1 MGIID
6 ITVTEGSILLHDIVI
21 QRIQRKANWARFIRY
36 LLQNSTIYLCV
47 LSLIWLVEKRM
58 LGTDAR
64 ALWIGLL
71 IPLIV
76 AILQW
81 KRHPIVRKQ
90 VLLWAERQS
99 GGDGLLLLTE
109 VEGHSAWTAK
119 ISQNVEENREFLNP
133 RFSFRLEIKQ
143 LGTAGVFLLMCAW
156 IPVKEIPQQKRDS
169 VLISAEKVELLEE
182 ITALEEILPDDPA
195 VDELKEQVEQI
206 NPKENVESGLEA
218 LDALSSQLEQLQ
230 SELEQSMQETQELLD
245 KEYTDPSQLEESIK
259 QVEQSL
265 SEDMQKKLKEQE
277 YSLSEEQKEQLQKE
291 IQKIQ
296 EQMQEMKEGQ
306 KKEGKKGGQ
315 KKFSNEDLKKLAEEA
330 KDGGEGEGQSEKGKD
345 GDGDESCAP
354 SEPDCEPGTGGGGT
368 EALTF
373 DEKRLLNMEK
383 SQSESIRTDKEVDWE
398 NTVELGQGQGT
409 ADQGFQD
416 NYTER
421 AGGEQAQG
429 SSSRQEIPPNQRD
442 IVQKFFTAEK
452 KDKK

>member
-36 LLQNSTIYLCV
+36 LLRNSTIYLCV

-81 KRHPIVRKQ
+81 KRHPIVWKQ
-90 VLLWAERQS
+90 ALLWAERQS
-99 GGDGLLLLTE
+99 GGDGFLLLTE
-109 VEGHSAWTAK
+109 VEGHSAWTTK
-119 ISQNVEENREFLNP
+119 ISQNVEENRESLNP
-133 RFSFRLEIKQ
+133 RFSFRSEIKQ
-143 LGTAGVFLLMCAW
+143 LGTAGIFLLMCAW

-169 VLISAEKVELLEE
+169 VLISAEKAELLEE

-245 KEYTDPSQLEESIK
+245 KEYTDPSQLEQSIK

-265 SEDMQKKLKEQE
+265 SEEMQKKLKEQE

-291 IQKIQ
+291 IQKMK

-345 GDGDESCAP
+345 GDGDEPCDP
-354 SEPDCEPGTGGGGT
+354 FDLDCKPGTGGGGT

-373 DEKRLLNMEK
+373 GEKRLLNMEE

-398 NTVELGQGQGT
+398 NTVQLGQGQGT

-416 NYTER
+416 TYKER

-429 SSSRQEIPPNQRD
+429 SSSRQEVPPNQRD
-442 IVQKFFTAEK
+442 IVQKFFTAEE